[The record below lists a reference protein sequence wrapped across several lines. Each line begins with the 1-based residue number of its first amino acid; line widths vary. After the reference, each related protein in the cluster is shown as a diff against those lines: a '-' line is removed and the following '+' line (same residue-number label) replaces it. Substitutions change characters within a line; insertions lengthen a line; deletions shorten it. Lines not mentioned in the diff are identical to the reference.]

1 MTLNCRGVYPA
12 PLNQTVFT
20 VTQITEDSQM
30 VTPAPDV
37 EATRNHVFHSRQY
50 MENALEALQKNEPGK
65 AGELIWGSITQAV
78 HAVDAWRGPVIGGH
92 RGLLNF
98 ARNIGEEIDDE
109 NFPNNFLSA
118 KSLHDNFYHPELE
131 MRDVEV
137 ALPGI
142 QRAISQ
148 VLALLPGEIRDN
160 ASSR

>member
-1 MTLNCRGVYPA
+1 
-12 PLNQTVFT
+12 
-20 VTQITEDSQM
+20 M
-30 VTPAPDV
+30 VTPVPDV
-37 EATRNHVFHSRQY
+37 EAARNHVFHCRQY
-50 MENALEALQKNEPGK
+50 MDNALEALRKDEAGK
-65 AGELIWGSITQAV
+65 AGELIWGSVSQAV

-98 ARNIGEEIDDE
+98 ARNIGEEINDQ

-131 MRDVEV
+131 IGDVEI

-148 VLALLPGEIRDN
+148 VLNLLPEEVRYEAD
-160 ASSR
+160 AE

>member
-1 MTLNCRGVYPA
+1 MTTA
-12 PLNQTVFT
+12 
-20 VTQITEDSQM
+20 
-30 VTPAPDV
+30 PAPDP
-37 EATRNHVFHSRQY
+37 EAARNHLFHCHQY
-50 MENALEALQKNEPGK
+50 MDNALEALQKNEPGK
-65 AGELIWGSITQAV
+65 AGEMLWGSITQAV

-131 MRDVEV
+131 MGDVEV

-148 VLALLPGEIRDN
+148 VLALLPDEARNGASGE
-160 ASSR
+160 